1 MLSKNQVVSIRK
13 EIEKLYTH
21 TCSIVIKEKI
31 KKPDHSTGFGEKK
44 LLENQLCRISFSSI
58 SSVNENS
65 NASLKQQSIKLF
77 IAPEISVPE
86 GSKIIVNHDGIES
99 IFSKSGVP
107 ALYPTHQEINLELF
121 KGWA

>member
-1 MLSKNQVVSIRK
+1 MLSKNQVVGTRK
-13 EIEKLYTH
+13 AIEKLYTH

-31 KKPDHSTGFGEKK
+31 KKPDHSTGFDEKK
-44 LLENQLCRISFSSI
+44 LLEDQSCRISFSSI

-65 NASLKQQSIKLF
+65 NAALKQQSIKLF
-77 IAPEISVPE
+77 IAPDINIPE

-99 IFSKSGVP
+99 IFSKSGVS